1 MNIESIFPKFGE
13 FLDERLTKQVF
24 TTEDSIRYTF
34 FYCLTQYFSLKHT
47 EIILEYPHP
56 KIKGAEIDTFI
67 KTDTGNS
74 QVFEFK
80 YDRSIPSERNIPKTM
95 KAGKLFADIFRLSLY
110 KQAYPEAKC
119 FFIYVTDREMAVYFR
134 NDDNN
139 LVDFFDKT
147 NENTLTIDEN
157 YIKKH
162 PNTFVKNAGGI
173 ITTKIRLVTKID
185 FKSNNYLRI
194 YEIV

>member
-1 MNIESIFPKFGE
+1 MNIEDVFPKFGE
-13 FLDERLTKQVF
+13 FLDERFTKQVF

-67 KTDTGNS
+67 KTDSGNS

-80 YDRSIPSERNIPKTM
+80 YDRSIPSERNIPKTQ
-95 KAGKLFADIFRLSLY
+95 KAGKLFSDIFRLSLY
-110 KQAYPEAKC
+110 KQAFPEARC

-134 NDDNN
+134 NNDNN
-139 LVDFFDKT
+139 LVDFFDKI
-147 NENTLTIDEN
+147 NENTLAIDES

-162 PNTFVKNAGGI
+162 PNTFVKNAGNI
-173 ITTKIRLVTKID
+173 IPTKIKLVTKMD
-185 FKSNNYLRI
+185 FKSNNYLRV

>member
-162 PNTFVKNAGGI
+162 PN
-173 ITTKIRLVTKID
+173 
-185 FKSNNYLRI
+185 
-194 YEIV
+194 